1 MEQAHKK
8 RPPRAT
14 ANNPPVLPDMGK
26 LLYKS
31 GKFDNFSFSFL
42 RLSSFYTLKSLS
54 SSKYYTQCFEDR
66 IKIQKQIQ

>member
-1 MEQAHKK
+1 M
-8 RPPRAT
+8 R
-14 ANNPPVLPDMGK
+14 
-26 LLYKS
+26 KS